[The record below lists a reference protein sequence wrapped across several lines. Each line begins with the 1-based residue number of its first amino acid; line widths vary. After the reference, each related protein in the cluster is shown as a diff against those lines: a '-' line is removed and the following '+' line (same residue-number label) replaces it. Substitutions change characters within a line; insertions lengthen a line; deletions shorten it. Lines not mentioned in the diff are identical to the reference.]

1 MFYHLVQQPEAPQA
15 LDGAPKPPEA
25 LPVFEC
31 ISDPATARAIVESED
46 VFEFD
51 GKGGFTLVSSP
62 VARPWTRKAAR
73 PTPLTSRRSP
83 TRRYA
88 GSTERNPATYRGH
101 LRPKERSEAWQ
112 RMSLRSTSR
121 RPT

>member
-62 VARPWTRKAAR
+62 VAVMDAVDFSALTDEEICGVHRAQPGDISRTLAAE
-73 PTPLTSRRSP
+73 
-83 TRRYA
+83 
-88 GSTERNPATYRGH
+88 G
-101 LRPKERSEAWQ
+101 KE
-112 RMSLRSTSR
+112 
-121 RPT
+121 

>member
-62 VARPWTRKAAR
+62 VAVMDAEGGEANAR
-73 PTPLTSRRSP
+73 
-83 TRRYA
+83 
-88 GSTERNPATYRGH
+88 
-101 LRPKERSEAWQ
+101 
-112 RMSLRSTSR
+112 
-121 RPT
+121 

>member
-1 MFYHLVQQPEAPQA
+1 M
-15 LDGAPKPPEA
+15 
-25 LPVFEC
+25 
-31 ISDPATARAIVESED
+31 ESED

-62 VARPWTRKAAR
+62 VAVMDAEGGEANAVDFSALTDEEICGVHRAQPGDISRTLAAE
-73 PTPLTSRRSP
+73 
-83 TRRYA
+83 
-88 GSTERNPATYRGH
+88 G
-101 LRPKERSEAWQ
+101 KEEAWQ

>member
-62 VARPWTRKAAR
+62 VAVMDAEGGEANAVDF
-73 PTPLTSRRSP
+73 SP

-88 GSTERNPATYRGH
+88 GSTERSPATYRGH
-101 LRPKERSEAWQ
+101 LRPKERNEAWQ
-112 RMSLRSTSR
+112 RTSLRSTSR

>member
-25 LPVFEC
+25 LSVFEC
-31 ISDPATARAIVESED
+31 ISDPATARAIVKSED

-62 VARPWTRKAAR
+62 MAVMDMEGGEANAVDFSA
-73 PTPLTSRRSP
+73 LTDEEICGIHSVQPGDTSQ
-83 TRRYA
+83 TLMA
-88 GSTERNPATYRGH
+88 EE
-101 LRPKERSEAWQ
+101 KE
-112 RMSLRSTSR
+112 
-121 RPT
+121 

>member
-31 ISDPATARAIVESED
+31 ISDPATARAIVEAED

-51 GKGGFTLVSSP
+51 GKGGFTLEIGRAHV
-62 VARPWTRKAAR
+62 
-73 PTPLTSRRSP
+73 
-83 TRRYA
+83 
-88 GSTERNPATYRGH
+88 
-101 LRPKERSEAWQ
+101 
-112 RMSLRSTSR
+112 
-121 RPT
+121 

>member
-1 MFYHLVQQPEAPQA
+1 MQA

-51 GKGGFTLVSSP
+51 GKGFAGDQIKHITLRTSASPKPFTIVVTGY
-62 VARPWTRKAAR
+62 VA
-73 PTPLTSRRSP
+73 
-83 TRRYA
+83 
-88 GSTERNPATYRGH
+88 
-101 LRPKERSEAWQ
+101 Q
-112 RMSLRSTSR
+112 
-121 RPT
+121 

>member
-51 GKGGFTLVSSP
+51 GKGGFTLVSE
-62 VARPWTRKAAR
+62 
-73 PTPLTSRRSP
+73 RS
-83 TRRYA
+83 
-88 GSTERNPATYRGH
+88 PATYRGH

-112 RMSLRSTSR
+112 RTSLRSTSR

>member
-15 LDGAPKPPEA
+15 FDGAPKPPEA

-46 VFEFD
+46 VFKFD

-62 VARPWTRKAAR
+62 VAVMDAEGGEANAVDFSALTDEEICGVHRAQPGDISRTLAAE
-73 PTPLTSRRSP
+73 
-83 TRRYA
+83 
-88 GSTERNPATYRGH
+88 G
-101 LRPKERSEAWQ
+101 KE
-112 RMSLRSTSR
+112 
-121 RPT
+121 

>member
-1 MFYHLVQQPEAPQA
+1 MFYHLVQQSEAPQA

-51 GKGGFTLVSSP
+51 GKGGFTLV
-62 VARPWTRKAAR
+62 
-73 PTPLTSRRSP
+73 
-83 TRRYA
+83 RYA
-88 GSTERNPATYRGH
+88 GSTERSPATYRGH
-101 LRPKERSEAWQ
+101 LRPKERNEAWQ
-112 RMSLRSTSR
+112 RTSLRSTSR

>member
-62 VARPWTRKAAR
+62 VAVMDAERLTPW
-73 PTPLTSRRSP
+73 TSRRSP

-88 GSTERNPATYRGH
+88 GSTERSPATYRGH
-101 LRPKERSEAWQ
+101 LRPKERNEAWQ
-112 RMSLRSTSR
+112 RTSLRSTSR